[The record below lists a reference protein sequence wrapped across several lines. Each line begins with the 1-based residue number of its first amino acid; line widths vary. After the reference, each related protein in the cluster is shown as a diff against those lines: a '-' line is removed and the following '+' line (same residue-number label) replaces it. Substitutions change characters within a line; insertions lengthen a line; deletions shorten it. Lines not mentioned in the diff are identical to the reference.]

1 MLSQIIGSCEKTVFL
16 LTMSADLR
24 CAIALN
30 YWLLS
35 KTVMLMTMS
44 AGFRCAIA
52 LLLVPVQDTKTV
64 TDCVSWFS
72 YVFIFISLC
81 IFIWFAVIK
90 LCALFFFLT
99 WFVLCLKYYFWLF
112 FPRKE

>member
-1 MLSQIIGSCEKTVFL
+1 MLSQIIGSCEKTVLL
-16 LTMSADLR
+16 LTMSAGLR

-30 YWLLS
+30 YWFLS

-90 LCALFFFLT
+90 LCALFFFCHGLYC
-99 WFVLCLKYYFWLF
+99 V
-112 FPRKE
+112 